1 MTVEEPSPLPL
12 SLSLFLQ
19 QQQDLQART
28 VAIRNNVT
36 PTFHTSSSKLQCS
49 TLFLCFSTIIATSSQ
64 SDLPPLEFPLLF
76 RVNFSIH
83 TSKRQQNATSLHS
96 VDIRPKG
103 GSIQVVCV
111 DRSCFSFVF
120 AILSLQ
126 FIFFFVNKSHCL
138 YS

>member
-19 QQQDLQART
+19 QWQDLQART
-28 VAIRNNVT
+28 VTIRNTVT

-64 SDLPPLEFPLLF
+64 SDLLLEFPLLF
-76 RVNFSIH
+76 RVNFSMH
-83 TSKRQQNATSLHS
+83 TSKKHRIATSLHS
-96 VDIRPKG
+96 VDIPPKG

-126 FIFFFVNKSHCL
+126 FIYFFVNKSHCL